1 MAIYRFPPSAAR
13 TPAAGDI
20 DAEVGRALART
31 LHLLSQAA
39 MDGVC
44 RGRMRNLVGHLAC
57 LAEHPAAGD
66 AVREACGALLTR
78 WRAAQLEHFGEE
90 RREAVREH

>member
-1 MAIYRFPPSAAR
+1 MAIYRFPPSAVR
-13 TPAAGDI
+13 KPVVGDI

-39 MDGVC
+39 IDGVC
-44 RGRMRNLVGHLAC
+44 RGRMRNLVGHLAR
-57 LAEHPAAGD
+57 LSEHPAAGD
-66 AVREACGALLTR
+66 AVRETCGALLTR

-90 RREAVREH
+90 RREAASEH